1 MKRTL
6 STYEI
11 ADELHRDENA
21 NWSWAGARA
30 LAEHLEQ
37 LEEDCGEELEFDR
50 VAIRCDYA
58 QYNSLREWA
67 KEYCGDSW
75 REDMGFEE
83 DTTEEDEEETIRD
96 FIQDNGALLE
106 FEDGIIVSS
115 F

>member
-11 ADELHRDENA
+11 TEALFRDKNA
-21 NWSWAGARA
+21 NWSLAGARA
-30 LAEHLEQ
+30 MAEHLEQ
-37 LEEDCGEELEFDR
+37 LEEDCGEEHEFDY
-50 VAIRCDYA
+50 VAVRCDYA
-58 QYNSLREWA
+58 QYKSLRQWA
-67 KEYCGDSW
+67 KEYFGDSW

-83 DTTEEDEEETIRD
+83 DTTAEQEEETIRD